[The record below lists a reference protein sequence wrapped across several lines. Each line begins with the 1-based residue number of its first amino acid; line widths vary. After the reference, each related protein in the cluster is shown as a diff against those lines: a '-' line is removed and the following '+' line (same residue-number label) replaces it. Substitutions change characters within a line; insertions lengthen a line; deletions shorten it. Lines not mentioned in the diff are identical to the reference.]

1 MAGRPRKVR
10 SIQSYINHSDS
21 QSGLSML
28 KAGTAPQVGV
38 TRNFWWNYQ
47 TESSKGPLDFVN
59 TQEYYKTLQ
68 WQCFGNLRPSFVP
81 SPREG
86 YTNYRIGRYP
96 PNSLPLQFNFKYKT
110 NFGYNVK

>member
-59 TQEYYKTLQ
+59 SQEYYQTLQ

-81 SPREG
+81 SPRQG
-86 YTNYRIGRYP
+86 YKNYRIGRYP
-96 PNSLPLQFNFKYKT
+96 KGSLPLQFNF
-110 NFGYNVK
+110 NYNSN

>member
-59 TQEYYKTLQ
+59 TQEYYQTLQ
-68 WQCFGNLRPSFVP
+68 WQCYGNLRPSFVP
-81 SPREG
+81 SPRQG

-96 PNSLPLQFNFKYKT
+96 VGALPLQFNF
-110 NFGYNVK
+110 NYNSN

>member
-1 MAGRPRKVR
+1 MAGRPRKER
-10 SIQSYINHSDS
+10 SIHSYINHSDS

-59 TQEYYKTLQ
+59 SQAYYQTLQ
-68 WQCFGNLRPSFVP
+68 WQRYGNLRPSFTTC
-81 SPREG
+81 PRQA
-86 YTNYRIGRYP
+86 YTSFPASRYP
-96 PNSLPLQFNFKYKT
+96 NGVKPSVFNYNYNSN
-110 NFGYNVK
+110 